1 MAGAAQLK
9 RGVVVA
15 AALLLVACV
24 PFQRPSTAVPHT
36 YTVQAGD
43 TLYSISFRHGLDWRD
58 VARWNGIEPPRYLIR
73 PGQRIRLWPPAGGT
87 AATGSEPGRPRPT
100 QQPTQAPRP
109 TPAPERSP
117 TITVENRVRFIW
129 PTEGEVVAGFDDPQ
143 GTGKGIAIAG
153 RNGQAVVAA
162 APGRVVYTGSGLV
175 GYGALIIVKHNNQ
188 LLSAY
193 AHNREILVAEGDDVS
208 AGQRIATM
216 GEGPG
221 RRAMLHFE
229 IRVDGRAV
237 DPMPHLPAR

>member
-1 MAGAAQLK
+1 MAGVAQLK
-9 RGVVVA
+9 CAVVMVA
-15 AALLLVACV
+15 ALALAACV
-24 PFQRPSTAVPHT
+24 PFQRPSTAVPHS
-36 YTVQAGD
+36 YTVRAGD

-73 PGQRIRLWPPAGGT
+73 PGQQIRLWPPPGGT
-87 AATGSEPGRPRPT
+87 TSTGNTTPGSRPAPPSQT
-100 QQPTQAPRP
+100 PRP

-117 TITVENRVRFIW
+117 TITTENRVRFIW
-129 PTEGEVVAGFDDPQ
+129 PTEGTVVTGFDDPQ

-153 RNGQAVVAA
+153 RSGQAVVAA

-193 AHNREILVAEGDDVS
+193 AHNREILVAEGDEVS

-237 DPMPHLPAR
+237 DPMPHLPTR